1 MLAFVEGVDKG
12 FPREPRNNSLCV
24 LKYGRRFLPEGHNS
38 SSWRLRRRARG
49 VQISGGRPG
58 PGCRGGACGA
68 HESVSACLCTPTPKL
83 LQQPAFLTVCHTFTQ
98 VAQGCARLC
107 TRGWRPGTGCRGSAC
122 GTHVSVSSC
131 LCILILK
138 LLSQRAFLTVRHTF
152 VVSGVER
159 FSAVKGRAT
168 WHGLQRERLRRPC
181 DGIIIPLHSD
191 TKNPVAACITDCA
204 PHLFRQRR

>member
-1 MLAFVEGVDKG
+1 
-12 FPREPRNNSLCV
+12 
-24 LKYGRRFLPEGHNS
+24 
-38 SSWRLRRRARG
+38 